1 MQLQLDDVALFMR
14 IVELGI
20 LSAAARER
28 NVPVSQVTRSLAR
41 LEVAGSDYWAQWMAE
56 IADGPV
62 RAKHCATR

>member
-1 MQLQLDDVALFMR
+1 MR
-14 IVELGI
+14 RG
-20 LSAAARER
+20 AARAR